1 MLTQELEKKISY
13 IFSNKNILIEAL
25 THKSAGK
32 IYNYEKLEF
41 LGDRVLGLTIAEK
54 LNLVM
59 FNKKL
64 SDIHLKFESLT
75 NETYLSQVANRI
87 QLYNYIVTQ
96 SGEDGEKFK
105 KNSSILSD
113 VVEALI
119 GAIYSDG
126 SINDVKK
133 FIGKFFNINNKKSY
147 KNSKSVLQEL
157 VLNNGLH
164 LPNYELVKKEGLD
177 HAPFFKV
184 KVTAMGFASEG
195 KGKTIKIAEFNAA
208 KNILKK
214 IRERKNL

>member
-1 MLTQELEKKISY
+1 MLIEELEKKIFY
-13 IFSNKNILIEAL
+13 NFKNKAILLEAL

-32 IYNYEKLEF
+32 KYNYEKLEF
-41 LGDRVLGLTIAEK
+41 LGDRVLGFIIAEK
-54 LNLVM
+54 LNTIM
-59 FNKKL
+59 NHEKL
-64 SDIHLKFESLT
+64 SDIHLKFEALT
-75 NETYLSQVANRI
+75 NENFLSKVANSI
-87 QLYNYIVTQ
+87 NLSNYIITQ
-96 SGEDGEKFK
+96 SGMDGEKFK
-105 KNSSILSD
+105 KNDSILSD
-113 VVEALI
+113 VMEAII
-119 GAIYSDG
+119 GAIYIDG
-126 SINDVKK
+126 NISFVKS
-133 FIGKFFNINNKKSY
+133 FIEKFFNINNKKSY

-214 IRERKNL
+214 IRERKN